1 MEYKSPLRKLVR
13 FFEKSRDNW
22 KQKYQ
27 QARQEIKSL
36 KNKLYYQ
43 QQKQH
48 EQEQRLHALEQENQA
63 LQATLV
69 ELNQQRQQEEAQI
82 KKPVKCSK

>member
-48 EQEQRLHALEQENQA
+48 EQEHRIQALEQENQA

-69 ELNQQRQQEEAQI
+69 ELNQQREQEKAEV
-82 KKPVKCSK
+82 KKPVNCSK

>member
-1 MEYKSPLRKLVR
+1 MEHKSPLRKLAR

-48 EQEQRLHALEQENQA
+48 EQEQRLQALKQENQA

-69 ELNQQRQQEEAQI
+69 KLNQQRQQEKTEV
-82 KKPVKCSK
+82 KKPVNCSK